1 MLIVPSVRQVVK
13 RVAMDRDGLG
23 EGTKSAASANEA
35 LRRWQRRGGR
45 SMAFSRLRIG
55 LAILAATACAYGLI
69 AYVALPSAW
78 SHHEHQKRLEGLSM
92 VTQTNQGIPG
102 DPLNVGLVGTE
113 DDVVCAMHAAGWYP
127 ADPITLRSSL
137 RLIGSVL
144 LARPYPDAPVSALSY
159 QGRREDLAFE
169 KPDGRR
175 GDRRHHVRFW
185 EVLNQGEEGR
195 AVWLGS
201 ATFDRSVGLSH
212 YTGQVTHHIAS
223 NIDAE
228 REQLADDLGNA
239 RVVETVYEISGIGPT
254 LNAHN
259 GGGDVYSTDGEI
271 KISRL
276 VEACTQRVD
285 AVAKLENPPLIKARN
300 IVWRNL
306 MKFLGGG
313 RSDHAD
319 D

>member
-1 MLIVPSVRQVVK
+1 M
-13 RVAMDRDGLG
+13 
-23 EGTKSAASANEA
+23 ASN
-35 LRRWQRRGGR
+35 
-45 SMAFSRLRIG
+45 RLKAG
-55 LAILAATACAYGLI
+55 LAILAATAVGYGLL

-78 SHHEHQKRLEGLSM
+78 SHYEHQKRLEGLSM
-92 VTQTNQGIPG
+92 VTHTSQGIPG
-102 DPLNVGLVGTE
+102 DPLNVGLVGSQ
-113 DDVVCAMHAAGWYP
+113 DDVICAMHAAGWYP

-144 LARPYPDAPVSALSY
+144 LARPYPDAPVSVLTY

-175 GDRRHHVRFW
+175 ANRRHHVRLW
-185 EVLNQGEEGR
+185 EVLNRGEEGR

-228 REQLADDLGNA
+228 REQLADDLAKA
-239 RVVETVYEISGIGPT
+239 RVVEGVYEVSGIGPT
-254 LNAHN
+254 LDAHN
-259 GGGDVYSTDGEI
+259 GEGDSYATDGEI

-276 VEACTQRVD
+276 VEGCTQRVD
-285 AVAKLENPPLIKARN
+285 TIVKLENPPLIKARN
-300 IVWRNL
+300 LVWKNL
-306 MKFLGGG
+306 IKLLGGD
-313 RSDHAD
+313 RSLDQAD
-319 D
+319 N